1 MAWLAGIAAAISS
14 SSAVNSLVDISV
26 KAALVFLGALAVTR
40 VLRRASA
47 STRHQVW
54 TVALVSVVA
63 LPALTA
69 ALPAWQVPV
78 LPPAAV
84 SATSSPVPSAAEQA
98 SATPASP
105 ALPSPDPVSSVVSGD
120 QRDYRAR
127 ASGGTLKR

>member
-1 MAWLAGIAAAISS
+1 MGWFTGIAAAINGSI
-14 SSAVNSLVDISV
+14 AVNGLVDISV

-84 SATSSPVPSAAEQA
+84 SAPSSPIPSPAGQA
-98 SATPASP
+98 SASP
-105 ALPSPDPVSSVVSGD
+105 APSAV
-120 QRDYRAR
+120 A
-127 ASGGTLKR
+127 AA